1 MKATITSASVD
12 KNKLGQNRFV
22 LTLKTA
28 TGNEYFATTLS
39 TPGTEPLTESQLINL
54 RISVAQLKASITSLM
69 TVPDPVRHIMTKRST
84 YVGTTVEIEVEEQK
98 DRTTGVVQRNAKG
111 IAYKNVRLVPS
122 HDDLTEEQVNALF
135 GGSAGPT
142 IHSDVDVDATF
153 ES

>member
-22 LTLKTA
+22 LTLQTSN
-28 TGNEYFATTLS
+28 GNEYFATTLS
-39 TPGTEPLTESQLINL
+39 TPGAEPLTDSQLINL
-54 RISVAQLKASITSLM
+54 RISLGQLKASITSLM
-69 TVPDPVRHIMTKRST
+69 TVADPVRQIMIKRST

-98 DRTTGVVQRNAKG
+98 DRATGVVQRNAKG

-135 GGSAGPT
+135 GGSTGPT
-142 IHSDVDVDATF
+142 IHSEADVNATF